1 MNSLQ
6 LSLIVL
12 AVVVIGIILL
22 YNWFQERKY
31 RKQSIA
37 LFGQQE
43 DVLLQPAEQA
53 PVIPQATSERIEP
66 VVGARESDVVS
77 RPAAPI
83 KSDVQAY
90 SPQMEAETE
99 PASELP
105 LPPVDP
111 LLEYVISIQV
121 VDAIPSPAF
130 ATLIDTQRDTGKPV
144 RWWGYAD
151 NLDSW
156 VEISPWRDQAFTDV
170 AIVVQLADRTGP
182 VTESQLFNLSHEAQQ
197 LANRFNGI
205 ASWSDIPPVLVKAA
219 KLDQFCV
226 EVDVLIGLNVVS
238 DDGATFSGE
247 KIAEL
252 ALAAGLT
259 LDNAGVYQRRSD
271 RGEVTYALCN
281 HEDTPFSADAMD
293 NVKTHGITLLFEVPR
308 VENGLAA
315 FAEMAQ
321 FGQQLANAL
330 GGKLVDDNIRP
341 LSPAGIEKIQTQL
354 VHIYQIMEAHEI
366 PAGSRRALRLFN

>member
-6 LSLIVL
+6 ISLIVL
-12 AVVVIGIILL
+12 AIVVIGAIFL

-43 DVLLQPAEQA
+43 DVLLHPNQVVAD
-53 PVIPQATSERIEP
+53 RIEP
-66 VVGARESDVVS
+66 VVDTPEVASTMQPDVAVKSQHEQPVFVS
-77 RPAAPI
+77 AEPI
-83 KSDVQAY
+83 VDPVAD
-90 SPQMEAETE
+90 
-99 PASELP
+99 LP
-105 LPPVDP
+105 PPPVDP
-111 LLEYVISIQV
+111 LLEYVISMQV

-130 ATLIDTQRDTGKPV
+130 ATLIDSQRDIGKPV

-151 NLDSW
+151 NQESW
-156 VEISPWRDQAFTDV
+156 VEISPWREQAFTDV
-170 AIVVQLADRTGP
+170 AIMVQLADRAGP
-182 VTESQLFNLSHEAQQ
+182 VTESQLFNLSHDAQQ

-205 ASWSDIPPVLVKAA
+205 ASWPEIPPVLIKAA

-226 EVDVLIGLNVVS
+226 DVDVLIGLNVVS
-238 DDGATFSGE
+238 VDGATFNGA

-252 ALAAGLT
+252 ALAAGMT
-259 LDNAGVYQRRSD
+259 LDNAGVYQRRNE
-271 RGEVTYALCN
+271 RAEVIYALCN
-281 HEDTPFSADAMD
+281 HEDTPFSTDQMAT
-293 NVKTHGITLLFEVPR
+293 VQTHGITLLFEVPR

-315 FAEMAQ
+315 FAELAQ
-321 FGQQLANAL
+321 LGQQLASAL

-354 VHIYQIMEAHEI
+354 VHIYQNMEAYEI
-366 PAGSRRALRLFN
+366 PAGGRRALRLFN